1 MLLIFGPFWQF
12 WVIFG
17 NLGKFWVI
25 FWAIWGSFWVI
36 FGPFLVLI
44 FCCKYASVLFK
55 SLFATLIPKNMQNK
69 KMMKF
74 YFVNGSIV
82 VGSVSVFIGSTIQI
96 DNPDHH
102 LNQSSV
108 TCQPDPSSGLSS
120 FIWIVISGCWS
131 AIIGSAII
139 SLRFVVVGCNILNAW
154 SPFF

>member
-1 MLLIFGPFWQF
+1 M
-12 WVIFG
+12 
-17 NLGKFWVI
+17 
-25 FWAIWGSFWVI
+25 
-36 FGPFLVLI
+36 LI

-108 TCQPDPSSGLSS
+108 TCQPDPTSGLSS

-154 SPFF
+154 SPYFQKYSTCWVLSPSLSLSNLKNLKNLKKWVCAAAAAL